1 MVKGS
6 VFMIAAM
13 PLVVDSMQAK
23 HLAPNMP
30 KIISEQNFKDL
41 LVMGNLWFN
50 QQKKTQVIAMGGQV
64 RLKREG

>member
-23 HLAPNMP
+23 HLAPNML

>member
-1 MVKGS
+1 
-6 VFMIAAM
+6 MIAAM

-50 QQKKTQVIAMGGQV
+50 QQKKTQVIAMGQV